1 MNFYYTG
8 PPTKLQKDEGITI
21 VKTTGPLATIQCSE
35 KDAESNQQCTKRT
48 VIGCDICTQHLK
60 QNKNLQIKKSTIF
73 ADGKSIGKGLF
84 AINTGDRNEII
95 FHNGVVIIDYVG
107 EIIDEDEREKR
118 YGNGT
123 GPYCLGGKLV
133 DDDIDSPFV
142 DSAFVRGA
150 ASIINHMPLEQSN
163 AQYQFDTVRNMHVIV
178 AIKDIYSGEEI
189 FCDYGDEYQLFGEYS
204 GKHATISNK
213 KSPPKWYI

>member
-8 PPTKLQKDEGITI
+8 PPTKLQKDEGINV
-21 VKTTGPLATIQCSE
+21 VKTTGPLASIQCCE
-35 KDAESNQQCTKRT
+35 KDIETNQQCTKRT
-48 VIGCDICTQHLK
+48 IIGCDICSQHLK

-73 ADGKSIGKGLF
+73 VDGKSIGKGLF
-84 AINTGDRNEII
+84 AINTGDQNEII
-95 FHNGVVIIDYVG
+95 FHNGVDIIDYVG
-107 EIIDEDEREKR
+107 EIIDDEEKEKR

-123 GPYCLGGKLV
+123 GPYCLGGKL
-133 DDDIDSPFV
+133 DEDDIGSPFV
-142 DSAFVRGA
+142 DSAFVRGV

-178 AIKDIYSGEEI
+178 CIKDIYSGEEI